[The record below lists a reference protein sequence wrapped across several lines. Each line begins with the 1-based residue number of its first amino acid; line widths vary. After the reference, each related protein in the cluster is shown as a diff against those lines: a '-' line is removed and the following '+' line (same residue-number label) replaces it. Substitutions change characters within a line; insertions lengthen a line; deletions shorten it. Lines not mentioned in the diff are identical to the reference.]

1 MSPPPRPR
9 SRLTSVLGASGAFS
23 ASGLCFARRRGCD
36 LRRLRPCGRFW
47 LVRQRLDLRLLDGLC
62 LGHGR
67 RLRHRLERLLGGL
80 GDGGRL
86 GLGASARWQPSR
98 TAPVRQQSQARPWR
112 SATAP
117 ASAPVSNR
125 QAASRPSARQ
135 PQAWQVLS
143 PSLRRC
149 FPPVPARVEPLDRR
163 HDRRSAVRRARRRS
177 ATDRRVLPASLPL
190 WVSRVPSQGLGFAA
204 AGLVSTVM
212 ACGLLLPG
220 PGTVMSTDCNAA
232 APSRMPPA
240 ASTRRGSFGRSL
252 WVTAEGVGVAR
263 LPTEPVTPNPAYLSR
278 GLPPMLDLYFGPG
291 ACARRRSCRL
301 CSRRFAR
308 AQLPSVTVA
317 ELSPNPQQNVVH
329 LTFDFSPVGDA

>member
-36 LRRLRPCGRFW
+36 LRRLRLCGRFW

-62 LGHGR
+62 VGHGR
-67 RLRHRLERLLGGL
+67 RLRHRLERLLGDL
-80 GDGGRL
+80 GDLAGSAEAR
-86 GLGASARWQPSR
+86 ASARRQPSR
-98 TAPVRQQSQARPWR
+98 TAPVRPQSQVRPWR
-112 SATAP
+112 SATAL

-149 FPPVPARVEPLDRR
+149 FPPLPARVEPLDRR
-163 HDRRSAVRRARRRS
+163 HDRRFAVRRARRRS
-177 ATDRRVLPASLPL
+177 ATDRLALPASAST
-190 WVSRVPSQGLGFAA
+190 VGDFDGSSQGLGGEA

-240 ASTRRGSFGRSL
+240 ASTRRGSFGLSL
-252 WVTAEGVGVAR
+252 WVTAEWVGVAR
-263 LPTEPVTPNPAYLSR
+263 LPTEPVTPNPTYLSR

-291 ACARRRSCRL
+291 ACTRRRSRQL

-308 AQLPSVTVA
+308 AQQPFVTVA
-317 ELSPNPQQNVVH
+317 ESSPNPQQNVVH
-329 LTFDFSPVGDA
+329 